1 MCRRQVRWHEAALER
16 HATESAALT
25 AARRT
30 LQACLRGTSAGG
42 APAGTAAADDPFGAG
57 GGGGI
62 MAVHPGAASAPS
74 HFNVDDLPP
83 LVSTDS
89 DPVSVTGRAVLGL
102 QRGTASELEE
112 IEARAS
118 DEAEWGAVLQV
129 GVA

>member
-1 MCRRQVRWHEAALER
+1 
-16 HATESAALT
+16 
-25 AARRT
+25 
-30 LQACLRGTSAGG
+30 
-42 APAGTAAADDPFGAG
+42 
-57 GGGGI
+57 